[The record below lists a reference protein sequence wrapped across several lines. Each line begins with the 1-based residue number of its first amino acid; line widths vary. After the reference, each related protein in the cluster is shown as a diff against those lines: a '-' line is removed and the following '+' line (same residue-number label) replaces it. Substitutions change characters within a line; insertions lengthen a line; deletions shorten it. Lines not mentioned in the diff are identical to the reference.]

1 MSKDPTNVAGIVAA
15 AALGGLGRFGRYAT
29 QLRCR
34 LCGHAIVTG
43 EGYRQVPG
51 GHVHGA
57 CVKAQEAAQA
67 GPPEAAQ
74 EDRPG
79 GGDGVCPEG

>member
-1 MSKDPTNVAGIVAA
+1 MSKDPINVAGIVAA
-15 AALGGLGRFGRYAT
+15 ALGGLRRYVPPSRGCV
-29 QLRCR
+29 LR
-34 LCGHAIVTG
+34 GHAIVAG
-43 EGYRQVPG
+43 QGYRQVPG
-51 GHVHGA
+51 GHAHGA
-57 CVKAQEAAQA
+57 CAKAQEAAQA